1 MGKCNQP
8 RIFKT
13 PIGRD
18 LAVNPPCTKLFKAGL
33 GTAFSHCFCVV
44 VYLPVYRVSYRLV
57 SWVRDQSSQLAGWAK
72 KKLGWLRC
80 ARNVVQGVVDRVRVE
95 DHETYVQSH
104 VED

>member
-1 MGKCNQP
+1 MRKPWGDYW
-8 RIFKT
+8 
-13 PIGRD
+13 GRD
-18 LAVNPPCTKLFKAGL
+18 FYMYLMRFPAIGL

-57 SWVRDQSSQLAGWAK
+57 SWVRDQRSQLAGWAK

-95 DHETYVQSH
+95 DHETFVQSH